1 VSAGTASFATSSL
14 TTSANIITAAYS
26 GDSIHASSTSA
37 AITQTVNQA
46 TSSTLLSANINPATA
61 GQAVTFTATVS
72 PSTATGTVQFVDVL
86 NGAPTVLGTATLS
99 SGTAALTIALSSGT
113 NSITAVYSGDTND
126 TPSTSAPLAETV
138 N

>member
-1 VSAGTASFATSSL
+1 
-14 TTSANIITAAYS
+14 
-26 GDSIHASSTSA
+26 
-37 AITQTVNQA
+37 
-46 TSSTLLSANINPATA
+46 
-61 GQAVTFTATVS
+61 
-72 PSTATGTVQFVDVL
+72 L